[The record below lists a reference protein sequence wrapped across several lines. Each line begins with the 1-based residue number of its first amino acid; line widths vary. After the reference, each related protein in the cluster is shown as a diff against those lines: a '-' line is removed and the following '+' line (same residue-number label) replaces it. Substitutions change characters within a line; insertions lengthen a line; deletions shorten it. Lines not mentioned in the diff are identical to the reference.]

1 MLLVVLYLP
10 GCCKAEFLAQ
20 QHVDLSLEVPGGDA
34 KMQLRNAYTFVPP
47 SLRGT
52 KALNMEFGVR
62 EGGSINMLA
71 RHTDTTCNTRWDGF
85 DSFQGLPPN
94 AGAGHILNKG

>member
-1 MLLVVLYLP
+1 
-10 GCCKAEFLAQ
+10 
-20 QHVDLSLEVPGGDA
+20 
-34 KMQLRNAYTFVPP
+34 
-47 SLRGT
+47 
-52 KALNMEFGVR
+52 MEFGVR